1 MLASML
7 ASSVFDPRRIP
18 GLEAWWDAADSAS
31 VTLDS
36 GRVSQWNDKSGNGR
50 HAANTSSG
58 STQPDYI
65 TQGRNSLNVV
75 RFTAASTQRLTV
87 ASSTATFKFLHD
99 GTASWFVAVSSYGT
113 SSNPTGSFALFGN
126 NATASGNVGLMY
138 GYDDR
143 GTVGQ
148 NDGCFSQATI
158 GTVGQFAYHTFN
170 AALTGLVAAYN
181 NILTPN
187 TTLVQEAAIDADN
200 ATASN
205 RFALRI
211 NGGTAI
217 AANEHTFSPST
228 SNAGFNL
235 QLGCSGNNGT
245 ALTGDICEIMFFSQ
259 QPTTD
264 ACTAIRRYLARK
276 WGVALS

>member
-7 ASSVFDPRRIP
+7 AGSVFDPRRIP

-99 GTASWFVAVSSYGT
+99 GTKSYFASVAVFG
-113 SSNPTGSFALFGN
+113 TGSDPNAAYVLFGN
-126 NATASGNVGLMY
+126 DAAASANVGIWVA
-138 GYDDR
+138 YDDR
-143 GTVGQ
+143 ASIPYNNAWRTTVTPGTVGSFSVLQADQ
-148 NDGCFSQATI
+148 N
-158 GTVGQFAYHTFN
+158 V
-170 AALTGLVAAYN
+170 V
-181 NILTPN
+181 TPN
-187 TTLVQEAAIDADN
+187 TTSLVETLLDVGN
-200 ATASN
+200 ATAAS
-205 RFALRI
+205 RASTRV
-211 NGGTAI
+211 NGGSALATNASTA
-217 AANEHTFSPST
+217 TPST
-228 SNAGFNL
+228 ANAGFNF
-235 QLGCSGNNGT
+235 QIGAAGNNV
-245 ALTGDICEIMFFSQ
+245 LPMQGDICELMLFSQ

-264 ACTAIRRYLARK
+264 AQTAIRRYLARK
-276 WGVALS
+276 WGVTLS